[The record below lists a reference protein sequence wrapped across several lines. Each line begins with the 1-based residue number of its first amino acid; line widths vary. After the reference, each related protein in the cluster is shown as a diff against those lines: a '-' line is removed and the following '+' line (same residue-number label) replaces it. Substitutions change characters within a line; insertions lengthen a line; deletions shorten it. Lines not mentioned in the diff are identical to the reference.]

1 MSISQN
7 YPIVSP
13 SLSLDFANTKVLD
26 PRITFS
32 RPTDAVYYD
41 GKTVSL
47 AEQNLVLRSQ
57 EFDAYWAKDAITVT
71 ANTTVAPDGTTTA
84 DTIAFSDTVGLTRIY
99 QNFTANGLALTFSV
113 FVKYIDKQ
121 WIAFR
126 LVDSGGTGR
135 YVWFDIQNGVVGTT
149 QAGITA
155 SIVASA
161 NGFYRCIATI
171 ATTII
176 GNNAV
181 INGVDGDGSTSNVGQ
196 TGSIAA
202 WGAQLEQRDT
212 VTAYTPTT
220 TQRITNYVPTL
231 LTAPSNVAR
240 FDHNPVTGESLGLLV
255 EEQRT
260 NLFLQSETFGSSWSK
275 TRCSITANTVV
286 APDGTLT
293 GDKLV
298 EDTTAINSHVAGQV
312 GGITGVVSALSVYA
326 KAAER
331 QFITILH
338 GGISIFDLSNG
349 VVSFVGAG
357 NTPSITDVGDGWYRC
372 TVVGTAPSTSY
383 IGTALTGTSY
393 LYTGDG
399 YSGVYIWG
407 AQLEAGAFPTSYIK
421 TVASQVTRA
430 ADSASMTG
438 TNFSD
443 WYRADEG
450 TLYAE
455 AAISANPVDGRVLVE
470 VGDGTSSNRMNISRG
485 GSSNQTNAI
494 LIALGTTQ
502 AAITTLPS
510 FILNVN
516 SKATLAYK
524 TNDFASSSNNNTVGT
539 DTSGIIP
546 VVNKLEIGA
555 TNTGIARWNGTIK
568 KLAYYPQ
575 RLTNTQLQAL
585 TS

>member
-7 YPIVSP
+7 FPTIEP
-13 SLSLDFANTKVLD
+13 SLNLSFALTKVLD

-450 TLYAE
+450 SVFVE
-455 AAISANPVDGRVLVE
+455 AFGKASGY
-470 VGDGTSSNRMNISRG
+470 NIHSINNG
-485 GSSNQTNAI
+485 ADSNAI
-494 LIALGTTQ
+494 RLNNSTTSQ
-502 AAITTLPS
+502 FAVTYQGVSQVNLDAGNPS
-510 FILNVN
+510 FITFDKYA
-516 SKATLAYK
+516 SAYK
-524 TNDFASSSNNNTVGT
+524 VNDFALSLNGN
-539 DTSGIIP
+539 P
-546 VVNKLEIGA
+546 VVIDISGNIPLGTKFDIGNQNNSIYPLNGYIRKLS
-555 TNTGIARWNGTIK
+555 
-568 KLAYYPQ
+568 YYPQ